1 MTLGSVL
8 PSIAACSNGGGGAWQ
23 TSKEKQAFHYSFAC
37 SLVSYTFPSNASL
50 SLASCFCFLFFF
62 PLFLLV
68 CVIKTAAK
76 NSTYPCMTIEV
87 CIRMLSKGFKVNIA
101 KVVEGPLYTHSQFG
115 TVCDACADWNR
126 SRTWTWGNW
135 EASWLAQESRTQYDL
150 SQTINTDCCLLCRAQ
165 DSQAS
170 RRLRTREL
178 SGLRSMWLRRTFSFL
193 RAVFHTCAAVWKTAR
208 VKKDVAQRASQKSR
222 CYIIAGWF
230 PLSKSNNS
238 NFVCGTVLFSNTAI
252 SNALGD
258 FWVSTN
264 GPWFHWRGSLNLQR
278 MQNTISQKDLW
289 KVGKF
294 LNPFYFNPQDCFF
307 SFFLF

>member
-8 PSIAACSNGGGGAWQ
+8 PSIAACSNGGEGGGVHDRLAKKSRPSITPLLAHLSPTPFLATHLWVWQ
-23 TSKEKQAFHYSFAC
+23 VAF
-37 SLVSYTFPSNASL
+37 V
-50 SLASCFCFLFFF
+50 FCFFS

-222 CYIIAGWF
+222 CYIIAGRF

-264 GPWFHWRGSLNLQR
+264 GPWFH
-278 MQNTISQKDLW
+278 
-289 KVGKF
+289 
-294 LNPFYFNPQDCFF
+294 
-307 SFFLF
+307 